1 MTERVAR
8 ARILPRKRKLQS
20 AKASSSRKVRRNG
33 STQRPEARPSDP
45 SNIAENFGA
54 VSIPHCRCDR
64 LHKICFVLKVFL
76 EMIINHS
83 AVDVMARLGDH
94 LSQGRLRGLRRQIIP
109 TAVKA
114 IKPRLGQSRLYPW
127 IFPDGKVN
135 SPKIY
140 TPSMVHEVVWFF
152 TPAIA

>member
-20 AKASSSRKVRRNG
+20 ATASSSRKVRRNG

-94 LSQGRLRGLRRQIIP
+94 LSRGRLRGLRRQIIP

-114 IKPRLGQSRLYPW
+114 MSQGYV
-127 IFPDGKVN
+127 KVDPTLDTAFIGGLRTL
-135 SPKIY
+135 SQG
-140 TPSMVHEVVWFF
+140 
-152 TPAIA
+152 

>member
-1 MTERVAR
+1 MIEEDRACCEGPHSAGKEEVAKRSSIFHRVR
-8 ARILPRKRKLQS
+8 WG
-20 AKASSSRKVRRNG
+20 VM
-33 STQRPEARPSDP
+33 ARPSDP

-114 IKPRLGQSRLYPW
+114 MSQG
-127 IFPDGKVN
+127 
-135 SPKIY
+135 
-140 TPSMVHEVVWFF
+140 
-152 TPAIA
+152 